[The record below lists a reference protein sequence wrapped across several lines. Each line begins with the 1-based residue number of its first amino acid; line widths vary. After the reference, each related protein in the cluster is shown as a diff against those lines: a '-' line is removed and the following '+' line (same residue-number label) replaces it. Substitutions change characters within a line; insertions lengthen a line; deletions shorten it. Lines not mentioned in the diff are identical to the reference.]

1 MKTKPLPNNPDAERA
16 LLGGILMDPAVLPEV
31 RTRVKPETFFNDV
44 NRRVYAGMLS
54 LDDANKPIDLVTLAS
69 QLGPE
74 LERIGGNAVLME
86 IANHVPTAAG
96 VNHYAD
102 MLAGLATR
110 RETIAALGKA
120 IEAAYD
126 GTDADQILMTA
137 SDALLRLTG
146 SPSGR
151 SRHVTMK
158 DAIRA
163 GMGMVMKLKKL
174 GGILGI
180 STGLSELDK
189 LIYGL
194 IPGDVTV
201 IGAGTGMGKTV
212 VGMFIAIAAA
222 KQGKHVAIFN
232 HEMDTGILA
241 IRALAA
247 ETSIKMEWFMT
258 AKLTDGDLNVIGSQE
273 VGKPATGACAR
284 IGNLPVYLFDSKAS
298 DFAVMA
304 SECRRLKSQNQ
315 LDLIVID
322 YLQLVHMS
330 GQNFHSRE
338 REVATISRSIKMLAK
353 SLGVPVI
360 LVSQLSRA
368 PANRL
373 DKRPV
378 KSDLRDSGQ
387 IEQDASNIC
396 LLYRESEYNQD
407 ADPMLLEMIIDK
419 NRNGRKSTIPLTF
432 NAEKMQISER
442 HGGGST
448 F

>member
-1 MKTKPLPNNPDAERA
+1 MIRSLPANPDAERA
-16 LLGGILMDPAVLPEV
+16 LLGGILVDPTVLPEV
-31 RTRVKPETFFNDV
+31 RTRVRPDTFFSDV
-44 NRRVYAGMLS
+44 NRRVYANMLS
-54 LDDANKPIDLVTLAS
+54 LDDANSPIDLVTLAS

-74 LERIGGNAVLME
+74 LERIGGPSVLME

-96 VNHYAD
+96 VSHYAD

-110 RETIAALGKA
+110 RDTIAALGKA
-120 IEAAYD
+120 IDAAYD
-126 GTDADQILMTA
+126 NTDADQILMTA

-151 SRHVTMK
+151 SRHITMR
-158 DAIRA
+158 DAIKA

-180 STGLSELDK
+180 STGISELDK

-194 IPGDVTV
+194 IPGDITV
-201 IGAGTGMGKTV
+201 IGAGTGHGKTV
-212 VGMFIAIAAA
+212 VGMFLAIAAA
-222 KQGKHVAIFN
+222 KQGKHTAIFN
-232 HEMDTGILA
+232 YEMDTGILA
-241 IRALAA
+241 IRSLAA

-258 AKLTDGDLNVIGSQE
+258 AQLTEGDLNVIGSQE
-273 VGKPATGACAR
+273 AGKPATGACAK
-284 IGNLPVYLFDSKAS
+284 IGGLPVYLFDSTSS

-304 SECRRLKSQNQ
+304 NECRRLKSQNK

-322 YLQLVHMS
+322 YLQLMHMS
-330 GQNFHSRE
+330 GHTFHSRE

-353 SLGVPVI
+353 ALGVPVV

-368 PANRL
+368 PASRV

-378 KSDLRDSGQ
+378 NTDLRDSGQ

-396 LLYRESEYNQD
+396 LLYRESEYNPE
-407 ADPMLLEMIIDK
+407 ADPNTLEMIIGK
-419 NRNGRKSTIPLTF
+419 NRNGRRKIINLF
-432 NAEKMQISER
+432 FDAERMKISER
-442 HGGGST
+442 HGN